1 MTTCAICGKAITEAE
16 AEAGDYVDTNTG
28 EVHNRCLAEWEHDAP
43 NRAADYY
50 SDRNR

>member
-1 MTTCAICGKAITEAE
+1 MTTCAICGEVITEAE

-28 EVHNRCLAEWEHDAP
+28 EVHNRCLAEWESDADG
-43 NRAADYY
+43 RRADYY